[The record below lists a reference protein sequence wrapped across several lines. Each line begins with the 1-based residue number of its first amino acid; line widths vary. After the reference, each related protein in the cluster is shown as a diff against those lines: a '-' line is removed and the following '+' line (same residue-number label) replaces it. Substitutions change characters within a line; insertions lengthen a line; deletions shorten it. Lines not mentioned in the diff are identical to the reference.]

1 MDCCSCIKSGC
12 RSICSFITLELSNC
26 MSDNLKPSDRQKTM
40 RAVKSKDTKPEK
52 CLFAMLA
59 SMGIRGWRKH
69 ADDVVG
75 KPDVAFDD
83 CKLAIFVDGCF
94 WHGCPVCQRLLKPQ
108 TNQVYWE
115 LKIQRNKERALKYNQ
130 QLQQQGWEVI
140 RIWEHEIQDIS
151 CREKYKKRL
160 RLLLEK
166 KQNE

>member
-1 MDCCSCIKSGC
+1 
-12 RSICSFITLELSNC
+12 